1 MKNLVINNVRWILL
15 VSGIFTAIMF
25 VGFIAPHVA
34 MEMLFGRAIDGN
46 LETLIMRGWSGY
58 IGLMGA
64 VQIYAFFN
72 ANTRVFASYMAVL
85 SKAILVLTLLL
96 FGRDFLTAAAGVLVL
111 DSAVIIIL
119 GYYLLTVPKLQ
130 KSES

>member
-1 MKNLVINNVRWILL
+1 MKNLVVNNVRWIFL
-15 VSGIFTAIMF
+15 VSGIFTSIML

-34 MEMLFGRAIDGN
+34 MEMLFGRALDGN

-58 IGLMGA
+58 IGLIGG
-64 VQIYAFFN
+64 VQIYAFFHE
-72 ANTRVFASYMAVL
+72 NTRIFASYMAVL

-96 FGRDFLTAAAGVLVL
+96 FGRDFLTAAAGPLIL

-119 GYYLLTVPKLQ
+119 GYYLLTVSKPQ
-130 KSES
+130 SSDA